1 MIDASQIRDILAL
14 YQKYGWT
21 LERILLTQSLR
32 EQVLGDLKF
41 DLGAAEIVSSEIDA
55 AWFSRPAQNGG
66 ETWELRHLSVNPYA
80 LLEVFDAED
89 VDDVREESLMEI
101 EEKLKETLGKRKKES
116 H

>member
-14 YQKYGWT
+14 YNKYGWT
-21 LERILLTQSLR
+21 LERVLLTQTLR
-32 EQVLGDLKF
+32 DEVAAQLEKDF
-41 DLGAAEIVSSEIDA
+41 GAAEIVSSEIDA
-55 AWFSRPAQNGG
+55 AWFSRMAKHGG

-89 VDDVREESLMEI
+89 IEDVREESLMEI
-101 EEKLKETLGKRKKES
+101 EERLKETLENKKKES